1 MKLTRRAIPVL
12 MSAIPCMAVG
22 MVATTARAE
31 PVAAPPPTSLAWQLR
46 PVAAGNVVRSDT
58 SVAAY
63 DDAAAGSG
71 TTVVSN
77 LLASYKVTPSLA
89 PVVRVAIAR
98 NDPGMG
104 ESATSMSNPLIGV
117 TWARPLAPT
126 IKLAVFGG
134 LALPLGTGG
143 GNSPDAAMATA
154 NRSAMAARSAMDNAL
169 FAVNDLTPIGGVG
182 LAYVAGGFTVQA
194 EATVLQLMRVRGD
207 EAQPDSAKTNF
218 TSGLHAGYFPLP
230 WLSIGGELRYQRYL
244 STPAFVEADPTGASR
259 DNLSAAL
266 GVRGHVK
273 LGGGRWLRPG
283 VAYSRGL
290 DDPMSGRSYDVV
302 QIDVP
307 FVF

>member
-1 MKLTRRAIPVL
+1 
-12 MSAIPCMAVG
+12 
-22 MVATTARAE
+22 
-31 PVAAPPPTSLAWQLR
+31 
-46 PVAAGNVVRSDT
+46 
-58 SVAAY
+58 
-63 DDAAAGSG
+63 
-71 TTVVSN
+71 VSS
-77 LLASYKVTPSLA
+77 LLASYKVTQSLA
-89 PVVRVAIAR
+89 PLVRIAIAR

-104 ESATSMSNPLIGV
+104 ESATSVSNPLVGA
-117 TWARPLAPT
+117 TWGRPLGPAV
-126 IKLAVFGG
+126 KLAVFGG

-169 FAVNDLTPIGGVG
+169 FAVNDLTPILGVDV
-182 LAYVAGGFTVQA
+182 AYVAGGFTVQA

-218 TSGLHAGYFPLP
+218 TSGVHAGYFPLP
-230 WLSIGGELRYQRYL
+230 WLSVGGELRYQRYL

-259 DNLSAAL
+259 DNLSAAIGL
-266 GVRGHVK
+266 RGHVA

-302 QIDVP
+302 QVDVP

>member
-1 MKLTRRAIPVL
+1 MNLSSRAIPVL
-12 MSAIPCMAVG
+12 LSIIPCLAV
-22 MVATTARAE
+22 ATARAE
-31 PVAAPPPTSLAWQLR
+31 PVAKPPPTSLAWQLR
-46 PVAAGNVVRSDT
+46 PAAAGNVVRSDT

-63 DDAAAGSG
+63 DDASGSG

-89 PVVRVAIAR
+89 PVVRIAIAR

-104 ESATSMSNPLIGV
+104 ESATSMSNPLLGV
-117 TWARPLAPT
+117 TWGRPLAPAV
-126 IKLAVFGG
+126 KLAVFGG

-169 FAVNDLTPIGGVG
+169 FAVNDLTPIIGVDV
-182 LAYVAGGFTVQA
+182 AYVAGGFTVQA

-218 TSGLHAGYFPLP
+218 TSGVHAGYFPLP

-259 DNLSAAL
+259 DNLSAAIGL
-266 GVRGHVK
+266 RGHVA
-273 LGGGRWLRPG
+273 LGNGRWLRPG

-302 QIDVP
+302 QVDVP